1 MINHT
6 IGIVVPVYRVKREY
20 LEVCLDSIVKQSYE
34 NIEIVLVDDA
44 SPDDCGIWCDE
55 LAKTDKRIKTVH
67 HERNGGLPAAR
78 NTGVSSLSADW
89 VIFVDADDWL
99 EPNTC
104 EALNQ
109 EINREK
115 ADIYVYSGFMDNKD
129 KCVKCGY
136 IYEDH
141 RSFSSKEEREVFET
155 RFLLD
160 QTKIHVDNCFP
171 VQSAC
176 CRMVAVDLF
185 RTKGLQFEGIRFAED
200 SIFHLESTEVANKI
214 IYIQQN
220 FYHYRNTSGSMAN
233 SFRQDSDNEQ
243 LSFMKALWD
252 FAYKNNKREK
262 FKKQMYNISF
272 ISMQMCIWQK
282 FFHAE
287 NKAGYFSRRRECKRF
302 FQNEPY
308 RSTLDNIAFDQLRTN
323 QKIKY
328 VLMKLSMYG
337 TIVKLR
343 NLTRVLKGETTQ

>member
-1 MINHT
+1 M
-6 IGIVVPVYRVKREY
+6 
-20 LEVCLDSIVKQSYE
+20 
-34 NIEIVLVDDA
+34 
-44 SPDDCGIWCDE
+44 
-55 LAKTDKRIKTVH
+55 
-67 HERNGGLPAAR
+67 
-78 NTGVSSLSADW
+78 SSLSADW

-243 LSFMKALWD
+243 LSFMKHFGILHTKTTRERNS
-252 FAYKNNKREK
+252 KNRCTIFHLSQCKCASGRNFSMRRT
-262 FKKQMYNISF
+262 KQAIF
-272 ISMQMCIWQK
+272 PEE
-282 FFHAE
+282 E
-287 NKAGYFSRRRECKRF
+287 NVNAS
-302 FQNEPY
+302 
-308 RSTLDNIAFDQLRTN
+308 SRTN
-323 QKIKY
+323 LID
-328 VLMKLSMYG
+328 
-337 TIVKLR
+337 R
-343 NLTRVLKGETTQ
+343 P